1 MYFRSFHSRSSNGTT
16 FQYVLNNFG
25 IFFQDG
31 VPYRAPNY
39 HASELTVPELI
50 TVSCGILFFLAFFM
64 AIYVEVKAKHTV
76 YQLICKFFYMNHEW

>member
-1 MYFRSFHSRSSNGTT
+1 MIVIGFLLQLSHSLS
-16 FQYVLNNFG
+16 LNNFLMT
-25 IFFQDG
+25 FSFQDG

>member
-1 MYFRSFHSRSSNGTT
+1 MKLL
-16 FQYVLNNFG
+16 VLIRMPFS
-25 IFFQDG
+25 ILFQDG

-50 TVSCGILFFLAFFM
+50 TVSCGILFFLAFFL

>member
-1 MYFRSFHSRSSNGTT
+1 MQGNFLWKFETLIQNFANDFFSF
-16 FQYVLNNFG
+16 L
-25 IFFQDG
+25 QDG